1 MSPFNLEEYALPTK
15 KLKESLGGALNQHR
29 QKFSSWSSR
38 KKLVVLAL
46 GGFFIFL
53 AGSFLLKHFRK
64 PPKRNNGVIV
74 GVQSAWLGDVSV
86 YLDELGTVTAY
97 YTVTIQ
103 PRVSGQ
109 IMAVYVKEGQEV
121 HPGQLLALIDPRPYQ
136 AALDQAKGALARDQ
150 ALLADAKLDL
160 NRYQKLLAQDAIP
173 SQQYDTQKATVG
185 QYEGIVESDQAA
197 IETAQLNLE
206 YAHVTSPIEGRVGL
220 RLVDPGNVAYTTT
233 ANGANGIFVVTT
245 LQPITVV
252 FTLPEEDI
260 PRLMERLNQLKK
272 GQKLRVDAYSRDGKI
287 KLATGVLLA
296 LDSQI
301 QVNTGTLNLKA
312 KFTNKK
318 RMLYPNE
325 FINARLYLEQKKNQI
340 LIPRVAV
347 QTGPQGSFV
356 YVVKPDQTVEVRTI
370 EVGVTNGDNVSV
382 NQGLKT
388 GEMVVTDGMDFIRP
402 GSKVHF
408 SMPQKNKQS
417 ASSKFKRTQ
426 SE

>member
-1 MSPFNLEEYALPTK
+1 MSSFNLEEYTLPTK
-15 KLKESLGGALNQHR
+15 KLRESLGGALSQQRKN
-29 QKFSSWSSR
+29 FSGWSTR
-38 KKLVVLAL
+38 KKIVVLTL
-46 GGFFIFL
+46 GAFFVFL
-53 AGSFLLKHFRK
+53 GASFLMKYFRK
-64 PPKRNNGVIV
+64 PPERKSGVIV
-74 GVQSAWLGDVSV
+74 GVETAWTGDVSV

-109 IMAVYVKEGQEV
+109 IMEVYVKEGQEV

-136 AALDQAKGALARDQ
+136 AALDQAKGNLARDQ

-185 QYEGIVESDQAA
+185 QYEGMVESDQAA
-197 IETAQLNLE
+197 LETARLNLE

-260 PRLMERLNQLKK
+260 QRLMTRLNQLKK
-272 GQKLRVDAYSRDGKI
+272 GEKLRVDAYSRDGKT
-287 KLATGVLLA
+287 KLATGFLLA

-312 KFTNKK
+312 KFSNEK

-325 FINARLYLEQKKNQI
+325 FINARLYLEQKKNQV

-356 YVVKPDQTVEVRTI
+356 YVVKPDQTVEARSVA
-370 EVGVTNGDNVSV
+370 VGVTNGDNVSIT
-382 NQGLKT
+382 QGLKA

-408 SMPQKNKQS
+408 SMPKKNKS
-417 ASSKFKRTQ
+417 GVSSKAQRP
-426 SE
+426 